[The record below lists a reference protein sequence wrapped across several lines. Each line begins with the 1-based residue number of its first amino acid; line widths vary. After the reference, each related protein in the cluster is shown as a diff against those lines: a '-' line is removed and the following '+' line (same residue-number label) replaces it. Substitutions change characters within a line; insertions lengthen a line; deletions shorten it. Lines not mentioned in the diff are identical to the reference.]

1 MALWIGRFH
10 FYLGRPESPPDNF
23 FGRNLPTRHR
33 QPAQVR
39 LHFRKVAPCV
49 DKRTEGHVTAD
60 SGETI
65 KIGDFHVAE
74 RVAPGSV
81 SREERA
87 LYAMI
92 LASPCS
98 TVKLTRPSLPQILD
112 LANLQRHSIDD

>member
-1 MALWIGRFH
+1 
-10 FYLGRPESPPDNF
+10 
-23 FGRNLPTRHR
+23 
-33 QPAQVR
+33 
-39 LHFRKVAPCV
+39 
-49 DKRTEGHVTAD
+49 
-60 SGETI
+60 
-65 KIGDFHVAE
+65 
-74 RVAPGSV
+74 V